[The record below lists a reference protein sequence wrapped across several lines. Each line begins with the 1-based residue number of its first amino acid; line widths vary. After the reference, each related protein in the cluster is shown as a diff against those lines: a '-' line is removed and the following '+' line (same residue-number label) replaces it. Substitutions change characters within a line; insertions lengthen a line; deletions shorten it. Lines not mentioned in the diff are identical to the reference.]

1 MNGKLLIGGQMQ
13 GGSHEDISDLLKVH
27 NSSEMMTSIGNQS
40 PLWQTASEMNP
51 FIKLIHF
58 PLWLRDQKFWT
69 FREPYQVEI

>member
-13 GGSHEDISDLLKVH
+13 GEGRSHEDISDLLRVH

-58 PLWLRDQKFWT
+58 FL
-69 FREPYQVEI
+69 